1 MISLFR
7 FILRHHFIL
16 LFVLLEIL
24 SFLLLV
30 QNNNYHNYSI
40 ISSSNQITGNIY
52 NAYSSVNQYFSL
64 KQTND
69 VLAQENANYKSMNI
83 ESFVTYSDTFSLY
96 QDSGRQQKYIYI
108 PAQVINNSVNK
119 QDNYLTLNKGTKHGI
134 TTDMA
139 VINSEGVVGVIKSV
153 SDNFATVISVLNSNL
168 KVSTRI
174 KRNNFFGS
182 LRWNG
187 RSPKNAKLNDIPI
200 HVKLNKGDTLVTSG
214 YSTIFPSGIMVGYIS
229 DFEQSEGSNFYDI
242 DVDLI
247 TEFQNLSKVYIVKN
261 LLQNEQNELE
271 NKVNNSND

>member
-1 MISLFR
+1 MRSLFR
-7 FILRHHFIL
+7 FILRYHFVI
-16 LFVLLEIL
+16 LFVVLEIF

-40 ISSSNQITGNIY
+40 ITSSNQITGNIY
-52 NAYSSVNQYFSL
+52 KAFSSVTQYFSL
-64 KQTND
+64 KHTND
-69 VLAQENANYKSMNI
+69 VLAQENAYYKSMRFD
-83 ESFVTYSDTFSLY
+83 SFVLYSDTFNLY
-96 QDSGRQQKYIYI
+96 QDSSRQQKYLYI

-119 QDNYLTLNKGTKHGI
+119 QDNYLTLNKGSKHGI

-153 SDNFATVISVLNSNL
+153 SDNFSTVISELNSNL
-168 KVSTRI
+168 KISTRI

-182 LRWNG
+182 LHWDG
-187 RSPKNAKLNDIPI
+187 RSPKRAKLSDIPI

-214 YSTIFPSGIMVGYIS
+214 FSTIFPSGIMIGYIS
-229 DFEQSEGSNFYDI
+229 DFTQAEGSNFFDI
-242 DVDLI
+242 DVELE

-271 NKVNNSND
+271 NKVNNND